1 MGHAQSSER
10 ANSDRRGTLGL
21 VDSLDREAEW
31 RVNRNRRDA
40 GSRVFLRA
48 ELNIFGV
55 DRLPTILV
63 AADFLLASIHEA
75 NTQREEEQIR

>member
-1 MGHAQSSER
+1 
-10 ANSDRRGTLGL
+10 
-21 VDSLDREAEW
+21 
-31 RVNRNRRDA
+31 VNRNRRDA

-55 DRLPTILV
+55 GRLTAVFL

-75 NTQREEEQIR
+75 NTQREEEQMR